1 MGRAC
6 SMVAGEVHTGFC
18 WGKPERDHLQD
29 LHTDGRIK
37 LKYILNT
44 YNLNTYILNTYNLNT
59 YNSHKNL

>member
-29 LHTDGRIK
+29 LHIDGRIK
-37 LKYILNT
+37 LKYTLNNT
-44 YNLNTYILNTYNLNT
+44 YNI
-59 YNSHKNL
+59 HKNL